1 MDAHQWTRRR
11 FQLPPIRDEPVG
23 NWLPPARFGPVI
35 VNPKAINRITDLDAR
50 ADIELSWPHETA
62 RRHDFEFQKAEA
74 GIRARRCAN

>member
-1 MDAHQWTRRR
+1 MHTNGHGGDSSFLQFAMSRSGTGCR
-11 FQLPPIRDEPVG
+11 LLV
-23 NWLPPARFGPVI
+23 FGPVI